1 MRARGIILALAL
13 VALVAFFQYQT
24 AAYAWDAPK
33 EPVLQSLTV
42 VDREGNSVELMDQAR
57 SVHLGAAY
65 VFKAQ
70 FSEADLIDKVYIT
83 STKNGTTKLLEAE
96 WNGSVFATCGTFDKT
111 RTDYIPGKIGVKY
124 TKKVAAPK
132 VGDELDWT
140 PMQEAWEDQT
150 TTTIQTE
157 TSRSLQASVDLSQ
170 LLQNETDAAVQ
181 VFVDVFDAAT
191 DSSLDEFL
199 GMYKEVDKLTKYV
212 LEDGDYDVYLDT
224 SRPSEY
230 AALVK
235 DVSGSKWIK
244 MILAAGEADGLDAIA
259 GKLGDIN
266 LLSTLASN
274 YLKVSEAADEM
285 RNELEL
291 RADITNEEKEQ
302 LSEKLDAYEKDRQ
315 MFDLTM
321 VVIPAAVA
329 ASGGLATGP
338 AIAFTA
344 LLGAIRAASDTFW
357 DHRLGMSS
365 GGEAEDTIFMSDAH
379 GIPLTWS
386 GMSKVDRTLTES
398 GYYYLAENIGSFQVG
413 EEEGAPIDVHLDLN
427 GYWCGITCYG
437 SAVTVYDCEYRQ
449 TITGNGSVKA
459 TEGSTITVDR
469 AAVSRIEM
477 MGRGSLQIEDGA
489 VSWIKNEAAELEI
502 DKSVIER
509 ITNASGD
516 ISIGG
521 SRVGGLKAWAVESE
535 SGSVVISDSVI
546 GSRGIHNGET
556 GTVEIS
562 GSKLVDGSI
571 VNCGKMTLMKCEISG
586 EIANDRGEM
595 ELTDTTVVGCITN
608 EGAKVS
614 GVSAG
619 GELEIS
625 GGVFRATDGYNIIN
639 RWGTLTVEGGTFIVE
654 TVANKMG
661 EYFGANI
668 LAQTGNLNSFQT
680 TTIRGGS
687 FYCKGEGGY
696 CVACYKSDS
705 SMSGV
710 ENQLTIHGGS
720 FYSEGG
726 DCLRNNGG
734 TMTVNGGVFRQKSPS
749 DDSCVC
755 VRNSGTLTINGG
767 SFYKTGGLSC
777 VESSGDGLTITGGR
791 FSTPQLWHCIE
802 GNCVFLLN
810 ADSEIEIE
818 AVWYGSAMEAYGYG
832 YKDPLTVTVK
842 AQEGYTGGLTY
853 FAAWDAAGIDMSI
866 SAANEIDFTA
876 PYVRLVGNSAVKESL
891 PQARLTDGALQI
903 RNAATVSGDLLAA
916 FYDETG
922 RMRGVFQ
929 VKGETAA
936 NGVVSITA
944 PSGWSE
950 AGTWKVFRLGSGFVP
965 VSAALSGDTF

>member
-1 MRARGIILALAL
+1 MRTRGIILALAL
-13 VALVAFFQYQT
+13 VALTAFFQYQT

-33 EPVLQSLTV
+33 EPTLQSLTV
-42 VDREGNSVELMDQAR
+42 IDREGNSVELLDHAQ
-57 SVHLGAAY
+57 SVHLGASY

-70 FSEADLIDKVYIT
+70 FSEAELIDKVYIT

-111 RTDYIPGKIGVKY
+111 RTDYIPGKIGIKY

-132 VGDELDWT
+132 VGDEPDWT
-140 PMQEAWEDQT
+140 PMQEAWKDQT
-150 TTTIQTE
+150 TATIQME
-157 TSRSLQASVDLSQ
+157 SSRSLQASVDLSQ
-170 LLQNETDAAVQ
+170 LLQNEADVAVQ
-181 VFVDVFDAAT
+181 VSVDVFDAT
-191 DSSLDEFL
+191 TNSNLDEFL
-199 GMYKEVDKLTKYV
+199 GMYKEIDKLTKYV

-224 SRPSEY
+224 SRPSAY

-244 MILAAGEADGLDAIA
+244 MILAADEADGLDAIA

-291 RADITNEEKEQ
+291 RADITDEEREE

-357 DHRLGMSS
+357 DHRLGMSP
-365 GGEAEDTIFMSDAH
+365 GGEAKDTIFMSDAH
-379 GIPLTWS
+379 GIPLTRS
-386 GMSKVDRTLTES
+386 GMSKVDDTLTES

-413 EEEGAPIDVHLDLN
+413 EEDGTPIDVHLDLN

-449 TITGNGSVKA
+449 TIAGNGSVKA

-469 AAVSRIEM
+469 AAVNWIEM
-477 MGRGSLQIEDGA
+477 TGGGSLQIEDGA
-489 VSWIKNEAAELEI
+489 VSRIKNEAAELEI
-502 DKSVIER
+502 RKSVIGR

-516 ISIGG
+516 ISISG
-521 SRVGGLKAWAVESE
+521 SQVGGLKTWAVDSE

-546 GSRGIHNGET
+546 GSHGIHNGET

-571 VNCGKMTLMKCEISG
+571 TNRGKMTLMKCEISG
-586 EIANDRGEM
+586 EIANDRGKL
-595 ELTDTTVVGCITN
+595 ELTDTNVVGCITN

-614 GVSAG
+614 GVSVG

-654 TVANKMG
+654 TVANGMG
-661 EYFGANI
+661 SYYGANI
-668 LAQTGNLNSFQT
+668 FAQTSNSNSFQT

-687 FYCKGEGGY
+687 FSCKGEDGY
-696 CVACYKSDS
+696 CVECYKSGS

-749 DDSCVC
+749 DDLYVC

-767 SFYKTGGLSC
+767 SFYKSGGFSC
-777 VESSGDGLTITGGR
+777 VESSGNGLTITGGR

-818 AVWYGSAMEAYGYG
+818 AVWYGNAMEAYG

-842 AQEGYTGGLTY
+842 AEDGYTGGLTY

-876 PYVRLVGNSAVKESL
+876 PYIRLVGNSAVKEPL
-891 PQARLTDGALQI
+891 PQARLTDGTLQI
-903 RNAATVSGDLLAA
+903 RHAATVSEDLLAA

-936 NGVVSITA
+936 NGVVSITV

-950 AGTWKVFRLGSGFVP
+950 AGTWKVFRLGSGFIP
-965 VSAALSGDTF
+965 VSAVLSGDAF